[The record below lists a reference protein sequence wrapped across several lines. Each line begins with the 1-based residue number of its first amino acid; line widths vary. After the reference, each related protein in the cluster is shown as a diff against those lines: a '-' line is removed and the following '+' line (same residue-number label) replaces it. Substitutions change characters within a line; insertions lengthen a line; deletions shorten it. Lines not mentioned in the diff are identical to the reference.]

1 MGGSKNL
8 PDLISQVELVDNVKE
23 INPIQGQV
31 L

>member
-1 MGGSKNL
+1 MGSKNL